1 MGHNHQRLSKKL
13 FTELLG
19 LVWRV
24 SMTPANKIAGFRSTG
39 IFTVN
44 PEVFPENEFDPVGLR
59 NFRTKKNAEKKSI
72 KGENLASGSISVPG
86 NCALN
91 LEPEAN
97 KTVNNEGDQTP

>member
-59 NFRTKKNAEKKSI
+59 NFRTKKMQRKRVWR
-72 KGENLASGSISVPG
+72 G
-86 NCALN
+86 
-91 LEPEAN
+91 
-97 KTVNNEGDQTP
+97 KT